1 MTTNFDRMPIAT
13 QTRLPHETPGQQ
25 YAALYG
31 RTPRP
36 AQARPVIA
44 TETLQDLA
52 YEVDGLN
59 PADVCS
65 RRRGRS
71 RMMGNGH

>member
-1 MTTNFDRMPIAT
+1 MTTNFDRLPIVT
-13 QTRLPHETPGQQ
+13 QTRLPHQDVVWPS
-25 YAALYG
+25 YG

-44 TETLQDLA
+44 TETLRDLV

-59 PADVCS
+59 PADMCS

-71 RMMGNGH
+71 RMMGHGH